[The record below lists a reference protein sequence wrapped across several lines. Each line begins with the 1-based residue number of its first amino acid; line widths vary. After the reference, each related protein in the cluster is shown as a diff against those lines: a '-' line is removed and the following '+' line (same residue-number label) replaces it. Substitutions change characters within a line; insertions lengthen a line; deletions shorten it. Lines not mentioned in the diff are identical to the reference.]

1 MAIQPSSIKIQ
12 EIERRFTEMFGSSPT
27 YIVRAPGRVNLI
39 GEHTD
44 YNDGFVFPA
53 AIERDVLIAAA
64 PRSDRQVRAY
74 ALNFNQSSTFTL
86 EGVQPA
92 TDGRERWSNYLR
104 AMAWVFQEEGLRTQG
119 MNCVALG
126 DVPLGAGL
134 SSSAAM
140 LVAGGLAFAAGA
152 GETVEG
158 VRLALLAQKAE
169 REFVGVNVGIMDQFI
184 SALGQKD
191 HALLIDTR
199 SLTYEAVPLPHSGVS
214 IVIADTNK
222 KRGLVDS
229 EYNTRRAEC
238 EKAVEILKEFLPSIT
253 ALRDVSVE
261 DFEKYADRLPEVIRR
276 RARHVITEDDR
287 TLQSVTALKA
297 GDITRFGELMN
308 ASHESLKND
317 YQVSCKELDA
327 MVAAARSVEGVYG
340 ARMTGAGFGGCTV
353 SLVRDEA
360 VETFQRDVPARYKQ
374 ATGLNAAIYVTTA
387 ADGAPRIK

>member
-1 MAIQPSSIKIQ
+1 MTQEAERIQ
-12 EIERRFTEMFGSSPT
+12 EIERKYTELFGGEPEFV
-27 YIVRAPGRVNLI
+27 VRAPGRVNLI

-53 AIERDVLIAAA
+53 AIDRDVLMAGA
-64 PRSDRQVRAY
+64 RRNDRQVRAY

-92 TDGRERWSNYLR
+92 ADGRARWSNYLR
-104 AMAWVFQEEGLRTQG
+104 AMAWVFAQESLPTSG
-119 MNCVALG
+119 MNVVVQG

-140 LVAGGLAFAAGA
+140 LVAGGLAYATAAGTTL
-152 GETVEG
+152 EP
-158 VRLALLAQKAE
+158 VRLALLAQRGE

-199 SLTYEAVPLPHSGVS
+199 SLTYEAVPLPKNGVS

-238 EKAVEILKEFLPSIT
+238 EEAVAILKQFLPNIK

-261 DFEKYADRLPEVIRR
+261 EFERYADRLPEVIRK
-276 RARHVITEDDR
+276 RARHVVTEDAR
-287 TLQSVTALKA
+287 TLESVAALKA
-297 GDITRFGELMN
+297 NDLVRFGQLMN
-308 ASHESLKND
+308 ASHESLRDD

-327 MVAAARSVEGVYG
+327 LVEAARAVEGVYG
-340 ARMTGAGFGGCTV
+340 SRMTGAGFGGCTV
-353 SLVRDEA
+353 SLVANGALDA
-360 VETFQRDVPARYKQ
+360 FMRDVPPRYKE
-374 ATGLNAAIYVTTA
+374 ATGLNTTIYVTTA
-387 ADGAPRIK
+387 AQGAERLK